1 MNLINKNKVL
11 PMLVLLALLT
21 SGFSQVQ
28 ASFTHQ
34 DVTPTATET
43 PIVAVTETPAATV
56 EVSQT
61 PDVNLPVD
69 PDAIALSDWPQVQR
83 DSQHSGYYPSALGSN
98 FAVTWRHAFQP
109 EKVFP
114 QAQAIVASGKVF
126 VGTEMGNLYALNAT
140 NGAQA
145 WKFTASGPILNSV
158 AVEGGRVFFGAMDG
172 AVYAVDANTGNQ
184 VWKAQLSQFL
194 GFSTAPVIA
203 DGKVLLGGRNGIF
216 YALNPANGN
225 VIWSYD
231 AGSPILMTAAWN
243 GGKAYF
249 GAMNMRVY
257 AITTASGSLAWQSPR
272 IAGLTFK
279 DYWPVVSGG
288 MVYVRPMNFG
298 YVGFDSTGYSQ
309 ILSASAQNQ
318 LLAQYDANPSSFETS
333 MVRLNESNGQLAP
346 MVIHYNFQTMNG
358 ATAPP
363 CINRDGS
370 NLVMP
375 LWLPVREWFT
385 GWGLLNPN
393 SRVMVD
399 AFVDG
404 NDGGGNND
412 ENMAV
417 TCAQNMVIAMHIEEE
432 NANFTGFFNLDT
444 RQWTRINPGA
454 QNRQMSNN
462 TQGGGAN
469 PASIANGWV
478 YHITFYELV
487 ARNTNQ

>member
-1 MNLINKNKVL
+1 MNLFKNNKAL
-11 PMLVLLALLT
+11 PLLVLLAFLA

-28 ASFTHQ
+28 ASGTHQ
-34 DVTPTATET
+34 DVTPTVTET
-43 PIVAVTETPAATV
+43 PTVTVTETPAATV
-56 EVSQT
+56 ESPQT
-61 PDVNLPVD
+61 PDANSAAD
-69 PDAIALSDWPQVQR
+69 PNAIALSDWPQVQR
-83 DSQHSGYYPSALGSN
+83 DSQHSGYYPAALGGN

-114 QAQAIVASGKVF
+114 QVQAIVASGKVF

-145 WKFTASGPILNSV
+145 WKFTANGPILNSV
-158 AVEGGRVFFGAMDG
+158 AVDGDRVFFGAMDG

-203 DGKVLLGGRNGIF
+203 DGKVMLGGRNGIF

-225 VIWSYD
+225 VIWSYN

-243 GGKAYF
+243 SGKAYF
-249 GAMNMRVY
+249 GTMDMYVHGVN
-257 AITTASGSLAWQSPR
+257 TANGTQAWKSPR
-272 IAGLTFK
+272 IPGLTFK
-279 DYWPVVSGG
+279 DYWPVVTGG

-309 ILSASAQNQ
+309 ILSGSAQNQ
-318 LLAQYDANPSSFETS
+318 LLAQYASNPANFETS
-333 MVRLNESNGQLAP
+333 LARLNESNGQLAP

-363 CINRDGS
+363 CVNRDGS

-375 LWLPVREWFT
+375 IWLPVREWFT
-385 GWGLLNPN
+385 GWGLLNPS
-393 SRVMVD
+393 SRIMVD
-399 AFVDG
+399 AFTDG

-432 NANFTGFFNLDT
+432 NANFTGFFNLDS
-444 RQWTRINPGA
+444 RQWTRIAAGA

-478 YHITFYELV
+478 YHISFYELI